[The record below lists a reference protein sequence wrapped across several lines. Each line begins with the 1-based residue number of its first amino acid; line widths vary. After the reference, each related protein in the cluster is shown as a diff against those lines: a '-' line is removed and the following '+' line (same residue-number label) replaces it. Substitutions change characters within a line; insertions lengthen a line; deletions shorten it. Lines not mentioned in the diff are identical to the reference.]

1 MIELLCNAGL
11 GTPIGK
17 SKLTPYFDPAYCNGL
32 YFVFRPDLFVDRQV
46 FDNLVTQLITDIES
60 SGKTAN
66 VGALRLPGEESQH
79 RKAAILRSGIIDIE
93 EPTYEF
99 LQAP

>member
-1 MIELLCNAGL
+1 LLCNAGL

-17 SKLTPYFDPAYCNGL
+17 SKLEPFFDPAYSNGL
-32 YFVFRPDLFVDRQV
+32 YFVFRPDLFVDREV
-46 FDNLVTQLITDIES
+46 FDTLVAQLITDIES
-60 SGKTAN
+60 SQATAN
-66 VGALRLPGEESQH
+66 GNGFHMPGEESQH
-79 RKAAILRSGIIDIE
+79 RKAAILRTGIVDIE